1 MINLP
6 SESTQLKIPNHAFLV
21 PISSIHSLIVWP
33 PTFSSWHGI
42 AVVNFFFG
50 PTLPTLHFHNYESR
64 STQFN
69 RQIRQSR
76 VSQGEQLSL
85 LLSSWV

>member
-1 MINLP
+1 MISLP
-6 SESTQLKIPNHAFLV
+6 SESKQLKIPNHAFLV
-21 PISSIHSLIVWP
+21 PISSIYSLIVWP

-42 AVVNFFFG
+42 AVVNFFCG
-50 PTLPTLHFHNYESR
+50 PALPTLHFHNYEFC

-69 RQIRQSR
+69 RQICQAR

-85 LLSSWV
+85 LPSSWV